1 MECIG
6 DRADVAATG
15 PRVRANLCA
24 QCQWGGEGCTWN
36 HAEFAHGGWRRD
48 DFPRVRV
55 YPCENYSARVDDPA
69 TR

>member
-1 MECIG
+1 M
-6 DRADVAATG
+6 DRNERRDRIA
-15 PRVRANLCA
+15 LCVYFGFCA
-24 QCQWGGEGCTWN
+24 LYLYGLHLITP
-36 HAEFAHGGWRRD
+36 GGWRRD